1 MKPKPLS
8 TTIMNRLLAVALAAF
23 VLQLVYVA
31 IDLAS
36 RSQEIEEAVVDR
48 ELGRIATGVV
58 PSGSSARVELAPK
71 YAQHYDDFPQAYG
84 YELSTSAGSIIDW
97 RNPALFEGRPVE
109 LNTGAIE
116 GMQLDTLAGTE
127 RFVALRRISL
137 EGSDYLVRVAV
148 VGDPAGL
155 YAHELRRQVL
165 DRVALPIVPLTAIM
179 LVVLLVVVRQ
189 ALRPIER
196 AARDVTAVGP
206 LSHGVRLDLVGAPQ
220 ELLALGS
227 AVNRLL
233 DKLEQAIISHR
244 DFAANVAHE
253 LRTPL
258 SILALELEQIEGP
271 IAAQMREDLGSM
283 ARLVDQ
289 LLAVARIEAVIPEEL
304 EAVDLGAIAKR
315 VVARMAPLAIA
326 QGRDIE
332 LSVEGTAL
340 VRGEPETIA
349 GAIRNLVENAV
360 RAAPA
365 GSAVEVSV
373 GPGRT
378 VTVAD
383 HGRGIAQK
391 DLEHIFDR
399 YRQGDRKTAGRAG
412 LGLSIVSRTMERH
425 GGAVTID
432 TSPNA
437 GCSFTLSFPDIEA
450 AVSLASRSI
459 KPVATGE
466 GVVATVSSDSL
477 ATSPR

>member
-1 MKPKPLS
+1 MKPKPLG

-48 ELGRIATGVV
+48 ELGRIASSVV
-58 PSGSSARVELAPK
+58 SSGASARVDLAEK
-71 YAQHYDDFPQAYG
+71 YAQHYDAFPEAYG

-97 RNPALFEGRPVE
+97 RNPQLFEGRPVE

-116 GMQLDTLAGTE
+116 GMQLDTLAGAE
-127 RFVALRRISL
+127 RFVALRRISVG
-137 EGSDYLVRVAV
+137 GSDFLVRVAV

-155 YAHELRRQVL
+155 YSHELRRQVL

-179 LVVLLVVVRQ
+179 LVVLMIVVRQ
-189 ALRPIER
+189 ALRPIET

-220 ELLALGS
+220 EVLALGS

-233 DKLEQAIISHR
+233 DKLELAIISHR

-271 IAAQMREDLGSM
+271 IAAQMREDLSAM

-304 EAVDLGAIAKR
+304 ESVDLSAIAKR
-315 VVARMAPLAIA
+315 VVARLAPLAIA
-326 QGRDIE
+326 QGRNLE
-332 LSVEGTAL
+332 LSVVDAAI

-349 GAIRNLVENAV
+349 GAIRNLIENAM

-365 GSAVEVSV
+365 GSAVEVKV
-373 GPGRT
+373 GPGLMVA
-378 VTVAD
+378 VTD

-391 DLEHIFDR
+391 DLPHIFDR

-425 GGAVTID
+425 GGTVTIE
-432 TSPNA
+432 TSPGA
-437 GCSFTLSFPDIEA
+437 GCCFTLRFPDVGTGTSFVPKSTKSAAAGEEVAA
-450 AVSLASRSI
+450 AVSSN
-459 KPVATGE
+459 
-466 GVVATVSSDSL
+466 SL
-477 ATSPR
+477 VISPQ

>member
-1 MKPKPLS
+1 
-8 TTIMNRLLAVALAAF
+8 
-23 VLQLVYVA
+23 
-31 IDLAS
+31 
-36 RSQEIEEAVVDR
+36 
-48 ELGRIATGVV
+48 
-58 PSGSSARVELAPK
+58 
-71 YAQHYDDFPQAYG
+71 
-84 YELSTSAGSIIDW
+84 
-97 RNPALFEGRPVE
+97 
-109 LNTGAIE
+109 
-116 GMQLDTLAGTE
+116 
-127 RFVALRRISL
+127 
-137 EGSDYLVRVAV
+137 
-148 VGDPAGL
+148 
-155 YAHELRRQVL
+155 
-165 DRVALPIVPLTAIM
+165 
-179 LVVLLVVVRQ
+179 
-189 ALRPIER
+189 
-196 AARDVTAVGP
+196 
-206 LSHGVRLDLVGAPQ
+206 
-220 ELLALGS
+220 LLALGS

-271 IAAQMREDLGSM
+271 MAAQMREDLGSM

-432 TSPNA
+432 TSPNS
-437 GCSFTLSFPDIEA
+437 GCSFTLNFPDIEA
-450 AVSLASRSI
+450 AMSQASRSI
-459 KPVATGE
+459 KAVATGE
-466 GVVATVSSDSL
+466 GVVATVSSNSL